1 MSDSHHD
8 GDALDLLK
16 AMFHDKPQLLRAV
29 TLGDLEGQGVLSEV
43 RTHARLFGDPVY
55 QFTVGR
61 TQAGKSTLGNLLFG
75 ADAMRVTGRQ
85 DTTKEVGVLPMRS
98 DLYFFDTP
106 GAGSDEKYENYAR
119 LALGLP
125 QIDDDGD
132 TVSSFELWNFGEA
145 RVEVGGTVGVQRR
158 TITADRWEEDFA
170 GPYPPDVLVYVVDAV
185 KGFIR
190 PDRTYLRHI
199 LERYGDKVVIAL
211 NWFEGRTT
219 RTEVDNVRTQIEMV
233 YDTVFGSAAAPRFV
247 EFNARTGTGV
257 HDLTRALCQV
267 IAPEKLGGIQ
277 AVLDGDLKEHARV
290 ERGLHYRRTVHRIAA
305 RLALN
310 TVGQDLGGKDLIAV
324 AAGGISQLGVLTF
337 EAEEA
342 ASALRGELAA
352 LAEREARAVRAE
364 RTETLTTK
372 EAKTQQRDIVVHEPK
387 FENEV
392 VKKKHKQKITR
403 EVEEVTG
410 KGLWD
415 VVKVYAKSGYDQLEN
430 LVDGGSVQDREKIR
444 ARARRDSVHTTTR
457 QVEEEIEVPVTEVRQ
472 KLAGYEKRVIDTV
485 TEVVGFTERAVGT
498 HALQGGLPVIQL
510 LLGVGAGVEAYCLD
524 GGGKTGGDGRGGGL
538 DGHVERER
546 QRIALALNRAEPR
559 LVKLLAKGDEAEEE
573 IAGLLDGLFAGT
585 AS

>member
-16 AMFHDKPQLLRAV
+16 AIFHDKPQLLRAV

-145 RVEVGGTVGVQRR
+145 RVEDGGTVGVQRR

-372 EAKTQQRDIVVHEPK
+372 EAMTQQRDIVVHEPK

-498 HALQGGLPVIQL
+498 HSLQGGLPVIQL